1 MTDSTV
7 LTWLVWLLGC
17 QVVAGMSQ
25 AVLPRKE
32 PRRDFEMVQPAQRFQ
47 QIPSLAAVRAAPMA
61 GVLHLQAAVH
71 HDMQSGRL
79 AVARDLLMPQ
89 A

>member
-1 MTDSTV
+1 MRYHSSTPTMTDSAV

-32 PRRDFEMVQPAQRFQ
+32 AYGDLRWCSRHSDFNRFPA
-47 QIPSLAAVRAAPMA
+47 
-61 GVLHLQAAVH
+61 
-71 HDMQSGRL
+71 
-79 AVARDLLMPQ
+79 
-89 A
+89 